1 MEYQSTCTKKN
12 DVQNQWNVSLHQL
25 FSAFGETEIWPRW
38 KKSFKN
44 FLMSKKCTL
53 WHFSYL
59 SFHQVH
65 TNRKTQPCA
74 PTLNKIDVEAL
85 KRDFKKVVE
94 HYPVGISRAWT
105 QWLQDV
111 DKLLELPT
119 DWEWPLDIL
128 KRCSKVQ
135 RPANEDIIIPDHLQA
150 MREKETVETQQVWLF
165 VYGKW
170 CLVLVLWVKRTH
182 RFSRQAQL
190 TCTL

>member
-1 MEYQSTCTKKN
+1 MTFKISGMFHCINCFLPSGKQKFDHVGKNLFKISWCPKSVLYDIFHIFFSSSPYQPK
-12 DVQNQWNVSLHQL
+12 D
-25 FSAFGETEIWPRW
+25 
-38 KKSFKN
+38 
-44 FLMSKKCTL
+44 
-53 WHFSYL
+53 
-59 SFHQVH
+59 
-65 TNRKTQPCA
+65 
-74 PTLNKIDVEAL
+74 PTLCAHTEQNWCGGL
-85 KRDFKKVVE
+85 RDLKKVVE

-111 DKLLELPT
+111 NKLLELPT

-170 CLVLVLWVKRTH
+170 CLVLVLWVKQTH